1 MYFCES
7 WKIRTPSDDY
17 FCASCE
23 LVDYQSLLYQTIRK
37 QPIWKTDGNRFL
49 KFIVVLLLIYLKFV
63 NIHERRKGLFLC
75 LRQFL
80 TTESPL
86 KIMKNAFYLIF
97 KALYCLKIFTFFCLD
112 FLVTLENSLIRKI
125 ISKFMTPQTRQLTIT
140 IDILPHLQK

>member
-1 MYFCES
+1 MYFCET

-112 FLVTLENSLIRKI
+112 FLVTLENSLIRRI
-125 ISKFMTPQTRQLTIT
+125 ISKFMAPQTRQLIIT